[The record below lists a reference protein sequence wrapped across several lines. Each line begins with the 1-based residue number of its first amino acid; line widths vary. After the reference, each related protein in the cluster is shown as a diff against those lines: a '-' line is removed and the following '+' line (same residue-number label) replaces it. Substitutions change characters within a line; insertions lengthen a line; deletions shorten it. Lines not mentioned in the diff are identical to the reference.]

1 MSYYDYDI
9 DVNIPTTVRL
19 DNGNVLDLKLTSKI
33 LNDSTLDRIFQ
44 DIDDFLENEFQGGDW
59 MMRRITGYKVMLEYT
74 WDNGDTDKDD
84 ISHMEDISPRMME
97 ALLDDI
103 EFNDGEGDGEYD

>member
-1 MSYYDYDI
+1 MSNYDYDI

-44 DIDDFLENEFQGGDW
+44 DIDDFLENEFQGG
-59 MMRRITGYKVMLEYT
+59 L
-74 WDNGDTDKDD
+74 N
-84 ISHMEDISPRMME
+84 
-97 ALLDDI
+97 
-103 EFNDGEGDGEYD
+103 ND

>member
-1 MSYYDYDI
+1 
-9 DVNIPTTVRL
+9 
-19 DNGNVLDLKLTSKI
+19 
-33 LNDSTLDRIFQ
+33 
-44 DIDDFLENEFQGGDW
+44 
-59 MMRRITGYKVMLEYT
+59 MRRITGYKVMLEYT

-103 EFNDGEGDGEYD
+103 EFNDGEGNGEYD

>member
-1 MSYYDYDI
+1 MSNYDYDI

-44 DIDDFLENEFQGGDW
+44 DIDDFLENEFQGG
-59 MMRRITGYKVMLEYT
+59 I
-74 WDNGDTDKDD
+74 N
-84 ISHMEDISPRMME
+84 
-97 ALLDDI
+97 
-103 EFNDGEGDGEYD
+103 

>member
-1 MSYYDYDI
+1 MRSMKMSNYDYDI

-44 DIDDFLENEFQGGDW
+44 DIDDFLENEFQGG
-59 MMRRITGYKVMLEYT
+59 IQ
-74 WDNGDTDKDD
+74 
-84 ISHMEDISPRMME
+84 
-97 ALLDDI
+97 
-103 EFNDGEGDGEYD
+103 

>member
-1 MSYYDYDI
+1 MKMSNYDYDI

-44 DIDDFLENEFQGGDW
+44 DIDDFLENEFQGG
-59 MMRRITGYKVMLEYT
+59 IQ
-74 WDNGDTDKDD
+74 
-84 ISHMEDISPRMME
+84 
-97 ALLDDI
+97 
-103 EFNDGEGDGEYD
+103 

>member
-1 MSYYDYDI
+1 MSNYDYDI

-44 DIDDFLENEFQGGDW
+44 DIDDFLENEFQGGIQW
-59 MMRRITGYKVMLEYT
+59 WLI
-74 WDNGDTDKDD
+74 
-84 ISHMEDISPRMME
+84 
-97 ALLDDI
+97 
-103 EFNDGEGDGEYD
+103 F

>member
-1 MSYYDYDI
+1 MSNYDYDI

-44 DIDDFLENEFQGGDW
+44 DIDDFLENEFQGG
-59 MMRRITGYKVMLEYT
+59 IK
-74 WDNGDTDKDD
+74 
-84 ISHMEDISPRMME
+84 
-97 ALLDDI
+97 
-103 EFNDGEGDGEYD
+103 

>member
-1 MSYYDYDI
+1 MSNYDYDI

-44 DIDDFLENEFQGGDW
+44 DIDDFLENEFQGGIQW
-59 MMRRITGYKVMLEYT
+59 WEELQVIRLCLNTLGI
-74 WDNGDTDKDD
+74 
-84 ISHMEDISPRMME
+84 MEI
-97 ALLDDI
+97 
-103 EFNDGEGDGEYD
+103 

>member
-1 MSYYDYDI
+1 MSNYDYDI

-44 DIDDFLENEFQGGDW
+44 DIDDFLENEFQGG
-59 MMRRITGYKVMLEYT
+59 
-74 WDNGDTDKDD
+74 
-84 ISHMEDISPRMME
+84 
-97 ALLDDI
+97 I
-103 EFNDGEGDGEYD
+103 EWWLIF

>member
-44 DIDDFLENEFQGGDW
+44 DIDDFLENEFQRG
-59 MMRRITGYKVMLEYT
+59 
-74 WDNGDTDKDD
+74 
-84 ISHMEDISPRMME
+84 
-97 ALLDDI
+97 I
-103 EFNDGEGDGEYD
+103 E